1 MHKTIHFTFI
11 YSLSIFFHHYKTIS
25 ISNSEFLIK
34 HIIVISDKKKREGN
48 KNKNKKLINI
58 GIHSNSSEGDMKEK
72 SR

>member
-34 HIIVISDKKKREGN
+34 HIIVISDKNRKGN
-48 KNKNKKLINI
+48 KKKTKKLINI
-58 GIHSNSSEGDMKEK
+58 GIDSNSSEGDMKEK